1 VTHTWDGQPAADI
14 DAAWDAMLAAAWC
27 EGRDAAI
34 AVARARATDLRN
46 HDRSRLEAG
55 LITQQMHA
63 LTPPPDLAAALAEHT
78 RRAVEAEREAIAAWL
93 DSRRE
98 IYEDRAL
105 RKSGKG
111 DEADMMAAAC
121 YETASNFVRARSAP

>member
-1 VTHTWDGQPAADI
+1 MRAFCDGIGKTESGNAL
-14 DAAWDAMLAAAWC
+14 AW
-27 EGRDAAI
+27 
-34 AVARARATDLRN
+34 ARAAESLR
-46 HDRSRLEAG
+46 DQVAG
-55 LITQQMHA
+55 LE
-63 LTPPPDLAAALAEHT
+63 PPPDLAAALAEHT